1 MASSSLVRSE
11 KDGSNYRL
19 VPDLQAASAL
29 QKELE
34 DEMKTTAQSEIMLL
48 RQLLGNGV
56 VDVTSFRERTQGS
69 WEMIGVVS
77 ALFLTMD
84 RYTEQLNCE
93 DEDLAAIVPF
103 CDQLHP
109 LCAGTATLFAAC
121 AVVSSMI
128 LYIEMTFVPDE
139 FLGDW
144 MGNLSWSV
152 ELPLICFILSI
163 SAWAVDLMWQGVVH
177 HGTFGKI
184 FVVMM
189 LVPAMIILA
198 LYLRAKSLT
207 NKYLMMAASKS
218 PPAPS
223 APEPSVT

>member
-1 MASSSLVRSE
+1 MGDDR
-11 KDGSNYRL
+11 R
-19 VPDLQAASAL
+19 
-29 QKELE
+29 
-34 DEMKTTAQSEIMLL
+34 
-48 RQLLGNGV
+48 
-56 VDVTSFRERTQGS
+56 
-69 WEMIGVVS
+69 

-93 DEDLAAIVPF
+93 DEDLAATVPF
-103 CDQLHP
+103 CDQLHS

-152 ELPLICFILSI
+152 ELPLLSFIFSI
-163 SAWAVDLMWQGVVH
+163 SAWALDLMWQGVVH
-177 HGTFGKI
+177 HGAFGKI
-184 FVVMM
+184 FIVMV
-189 LVPAMIILA
+189 LLPAALILA
-198 LYLRAKSLT
+198 LYFRTKSLT

-218 PPAPS
+218 PPAP